1 MAVQISESFQLYA
14 HAPLDSRTQ
23 FRTVAEMRSFPT
35 SRLYEGI
42 IASVVEN
49 TTTYQFFSSNEVT
62 EETGKWRIFGANNT
76 TTEPVPVHEHDRDAV
91 HIIMSIA
98 NADVQPGDN
107 YLYIGSE
114 PYSAPGKNLVTGD
127 IFTVNNDGT
136 FTVLF
141 HVGSG
146 NGGSSDPVIPETI
159 SDPIIVITNGTVTLV
174 CNTENAVIHYTLDG
188 TDPNSSSAV
197 YTEPFTLS
205 EDTTVKAIAIK
216 DDKTSSVVTKVYEA
230 PVIPVTA
237 DPVITISNGIATV
250 TCATEGARIFYTL
263 DGSNPDSTSETYE
276 GPITLTGDTV
286 IKAIAVK
293 NDILSSVV
301 TETYTAPVPDS
312 VEEPEIIIDQDGQV
326 TMICPTANAIIYYTT
341 DGSDPTD
348 SSSVYSEAFTVA
360 DGTTVKAIAVKGT
373 AQSLVISDTYTAE
386 KSYAY
391 YGILSGSLGSTERI
405 TDEGVEVNE
414 ATVSALNKVETT
426 SAAGEVAFVAS
437 EADYNAAGQSFV
449 VYAYPAKF
457 GELTT
462 YDFGLGTNPMSNTFT
477 KFDVVIDGELYYV
490 YAQTRGFAPTRVG
503 ATYNY
508 TFN

>member
-14 HAPLDSRTQ
+14 HAPLDSRSQ
-23 FRTVAEMRSFPT
+23 FRTVAEMRNFPT

-49 TTTYQFFSSNEVT
+49 TTTYQFFSSNEAT
-62 EETGKWRIFGANNT
+62 EETGKWRVFGANTN
-76 TTEPVPVHEHDRDAV
+76 PVPVQEHDRDAV
-91 HIIMSIA
+91 HLVMSIT
-98 NADVQPGDN
+98 NADIRPGDN

-114 PYSAPGKNLVTGD
+114 PYSAPGKELITGD
-127 IFTVNNDGT
+127 IFTVNTDRS

-159 SDPIIVITNGTVTLV
+159 SDPVIVITNGTVTLV

-326 TMICPTANAIIYYTT
+326 TMVCPTTNAIIYYTT

-348 SSSVYSEAFTVA
+348 SSSVYSEAFTVV

-391 YGILSGSLGSTERI
+391 YGIISGTLDTTEHV
-405 TDEGVEVNE
+405 TDEGLDISE
-414 ATVSALNKVETT
+414 ATVSALTKEEVT
-426 SAAGEVAFVAS
+426 SNAGTFAFVA
-437 EADYNAAGQSFV
+437 AQKDYDAAGQSFK

-457 GELTT
+457 GELTE
-462 YDFGLGTNPMSNTFT
+462 YNFGLGPNPISPQFT
-477 KFDVVIDGELYYV
+477 KFDMEIDGEAYYV
-490 YAQTRGFAPTRVG
+490 YVQETGFAPSKVG

>member
-14 HAPLDSRTQ
+14 HAPLDSRSQ

-49 TTTYQFFSSNEVT
+49 TTTYQFFSSNEAT
-62 EETGKWRIFGANNT
+62 EETGKWRVFGANTN
-76 TTEPVPVHEHDRDAV
+76 PVPVQEHDRDAV
-91 HIIMSIA
+91 HLVMSIA
-98 NADVQPGDN
+98 NADIRPGDS

-114 PYSAPGKNLVTGD
+114 PYSAPGKELITGD
-127 IFTVNNDGT
+127 IFTVNTDGS

-159 SDPIIVITNGTVTLV
+159 SDPVIVITNGTVTLV

-197 YTEPFTLS
+197 YTEPFALS

-230 PVIPVTA
+230 PEQI
-237 DPVITISNGIATV
+237 
-250 TCATEGARIFYTL
+250 
-263 DGSNPDSTSETYE
+263 
-276 GPITLTGDTV
+276 
-286 IKAIAVK
+286 
-293 NDILSSVV
+293 VV
-301 TETYTAPVPDS
+301 TE
-312 VEEPEIIIDQDGQV
+312 PEIAITENGEVTLVNLTDGATV
-326 TMICPTANAIIYYTT
+326 YYTT
-341 DGSDPTD
+341 DGTDP
-348 SSSVYSEAFTVA
+348 SSSSQVYSEAFVVT
-360 DGTTVKAIAVKGT
+360 DGTTVKAIAIKDNV
-373 AQSLVISDTYTAE
+373 QSLIVSETYTAA

-391 YGILSGSLGSTERI
+391 YGIISGTLDTTEHV
-405 TDEGVEVNE
+405 TDEGLDISE
-414 ATVSALNKVETT
+414 ATVSALTKEEVT
-426 SAAGEVAFVAS
+426 SNAGTFAFIAAQK
-437 EADYNAAGQSFV
+437 DYDAAGQSFK

-457 GELTT
+457 GELTE
-462 YDFGLGTNPMSNTFT
+462 YNFGLGPNPISPQFT
-477 KFDVVIDGELYYV
+477 KFNMEIDGEAYYV
-490 YAQTRGFAPTRVG
+490 YVQETGFAPSKVG

>member
-14 HAPLDSRTQ
+14 HAPLDSRSQ

-49 TTTYQFFSSNEVT
+49 TTTYQFFSSNEAT
-62 EETGKWRIFGANNT
+62 EETGKWRVFGANTNPT
-76 TTEPVPVHEHDRDAV
+76 PVQEHDRDAV
-91 HIIMSIA
+91 HLVMNIA
-98 NADVQPGDN
+98 NADIRPGDN

-114 PYSAPGKNLVTGD
+114 PYSAPGKELITGD
-127 IFTVNNDGT
+127 IFTVNTDGS

-159 SDPIIVITNGTVTLV
+159 NDPVIVITNGTVTIA

-188 TDPNSSSAV
+188 TDPDSSSTV

-216 DDKTSSVVTKVYEA
+216 DDKTSSVVTKTYEA
-230 PVIPVTA
+230 PEQIVIA
-237 DPVITISNGIATV
+237 
-250 TCATEGARIFYTL
+250 
-263 DGSNPDSTSETYE
+263 
-276 GPITLTGDTV
+276 
-286 IKAIAVK
+286 
-293 NDILSSVV
+293 
-301 TETYTAPVPDS
+301 
-312 VEEPEIIIDQDGQV
+312 EPEIVIAENGEVTLVNLTDGATV
-326 TMICPTANAIIYYTT
+326 YFTT
-341 DGSDPTD
+341 DGTDP
-348 SSSVYSEAFTVA
+348 SSSSQVYSEAFVVT
-360 DGTTVKAIAVKGT
+360 DGTTVKAIAIKGDV
-373 AQSLVISDTYTAE
+373 QSLVVSETYTAV

-391 YGILSGSLGSTERI
+391 YGIISGTLDTTVHV
-405 TDEGVEVNE
+405 TDEGLDISE
-414 ATVSALNKVETT
+414 ATVSALTRKEVT
-426 SAAGEVAFVAS
+426 SNAGTFAFVAAQ
-437 EADYNAAGQSFV
+437 EDYDAAGQSFK

-457 GELTT
+457 GELTE
-462 YDFGLGTNPMSNTFT
+462 YDFGLGTNPISPQFT
-477 KFDVVIDGELYYV
+477 KFDMEIDGEAYYV
-490 YAQTRGFAPTRVG
+490 YVQETGFAPSKVG